1 MHIIK
6 NVFMALILLLVGYIA
21 YKIMGGWVFALVV
34 VLGLLT
40 RFK

>member
-1 MHIIK
+1 MTIIK
-6 NVFMALILLLVGYIA
+6 NVFMALLLLLVGYLA
-21 YKIMGGWVFALVV
+21 YKLMGGWVFALVV

>member
-1 MHIIK
+1 MNIIM
-6 NVFMALILLLVGYIA
+6 NVFMALLVLLVGYLA
-21 YKIMGGWVFALVV
+21 YKLMGGWVFALVV